1 MPLYTRK
8 GDAGETILLGGT
20 RIRKDDPRVEA
31 YGSVDELNAQL
42 GLAVSPATAT
52 DDVATLDQ
60 IRSRLARI
68 QGELF
73 SIGAVLASSGGDER
87 LTTGTAVSPKHV
99 ERLETW
105 IDEASRPVAAL
116 RSFILPG
123 GGEWASRLHV
133 CRTVCRR
140 AERRVVAI
148 GTKQQADLDA
158 IRYLNR
164 LGDLL
169 FAWARLA
176 NHAAGIA
183 DVEWSA
189 SDAE

>member
-1 MPLYTRK
+1 VALYTRK
-8 GDAGETILLGGT
+8 GDGGETVLFGGS
-20 RIRKDDPRVEA
+20 RVRKDDPRVEA
-31 YGSVDELNAQL
+31 YGSVDELNAQI
-42 GLAVSPATAT
+42 GLAVSHATSPDDDGAT
-52 DDVATLDQ
+52 DLIQ
-60 IRSRLARI
+60 SRLTRI

-73 SIGAVLASSGGDER
+73 SIGAALASPGGGEQR
-87 LTTGTAVSPKHV
+87 APGPAVSQAHV
-99 ERLETW
+99 DRLETW
-105 IDEASRPVAAL
+105 IDEASKPVAAL

-123 GGEWASRLHV
+123 GCGLAARLHV

-148 GTKQQADLDA
+148 GTKKQADLDA
-158 IRYLNR
+158 VRYLNR

-183 DVEWSA
+183 DVEWDA
-189 SDAE
+189 SGTE